1 MTDTALRTVLLT
13 RPAHRNQ
20 RLAQGLQREGITT
33 ISLPAL
39 QVVPLIEQVPED
51 YAPGHFDLVVFVSGV
66 AAECYLRPL
75 FQQEGCSWPSS
86 TKIGTVG
93 VSTRAAAQ
101 KLIHQFQD
109 NAAELQWQHPPA
121 LQPNHDSEQLWAIL
135 QPKLDSIKK
144 VLIVRGLSGRDWL
157 KDQFLQANIDVTPF
171 AVYNRQPNR
180 WPAQKLTLL
189 RDAPNSQFVILVSS
203 SESAEAIYTNMAQQ
217 HLLDLWQRSIFV
229 VIHERIEKRVQSLY
243 RRAGFKNTAVV
254 KRCIPTHESM
264 LSALK
269 QAAASVSDI

>member
-51 YAPGHFDLVVFVSGV
+51 YTPGHFDLVVFVSGV

-75 FQQEGCSWPSS
+75 FQQEGGSWPSS

-101 KLIHQFQD
+101 KLIHQVQD
-109 NAAELQWQHPPA
+109 NAAELQWRHPPA

-157 KDQFLQANIDVTPF
+157 KDQFLQANIDVP
-171 AVYNRQPNR
+171 
-180 WPAQKLTLL
+180 LL
-189 RDAPNSQFVILVSS
+189 RCTTANPIDGQHKSLHYCATRPTRSLSSWSAVARAPRLFIPIWRNNICLICGKGQFL
-203 SESAEAIYTNMAQQ
+203 
-217 HLLDLWQRSIFV
+217 
-229 VIHERIEKRVQSLY
+229 
-243 RRAGFKNTAVV
+243 
-254 KRCIPTHESM
+254 
-264 LSALK
+264 
-269 QAAASVSDI
+269 